1 MASIFTLEG
10 NDEGRR
16 RRKRKRGR
24 KRSSSLGSSKTPATL
39 GDCKCV
45 KAGRGG
51 RRRKICFVGKS
62 RKAPTGWLYQKG
74 ERGSCSR

>member
-10 NDEGRR
+10 NGET

-24 KRSSSLGSSKTPATL
+24 KRSSSLGNATL

-45 KAGRGG
+45 RAGRGG
-51 RRRKICFVGKS
+51 RQRRKICFVGKS
-62 RKAPTGWLYQKG
+62 RKAPTGWLFKKG
-74 ERGSCSR
+74 TDGACR